1 MRSKVLWLVAGVAIG
16 ATASLTLAQTP
27 SATYRVPQFENGEVK
42 VWKTVILPNSP
53 LSMHRHEH
61 GRALIA
67 LKGGNVT
74 IQNDKGK
81 KTSHLW
87 ETGKA
92 YWLDAD
98 PPGNELHA
106 DVNEGKEPIEVI
118 VVELKN
124 DKRPASAER

>member
-1 MRSKVLWLVAGVAIG
+1 MRINLLWMVLGVVVGSA
-16 ATASLTLAQTP
+16 ATYALAQTP
-27 SATYRVPQFENGEVK
+27 TATYRVPQFENGDVK
-42 VWKTVILPNSP
+42 VWKTVILPKSP

-61 GRALIA
+61 GRALVA
-67 LKGGNVT
+67 LKGGQVT

-81 KTSHLW
+81 KTPVVW

-98 PPGNELHA
+98 PPGNEQHA
-106 DVNEGKEPIEVI
+106 DVNEGTDPIEVI

-124 DKRPASAER
+124 DRK